1 MSLILVLLPV
11 ITQASVAKE
20 LAVECLAKNIYFEAK
35 SQSFAGQVAVAL
47 VVLNR
52 VMNKHYPSTI
62 CAVIYEGPAS
72 ESWKTRHIP
81 DLADNERVYY
91 PRRDRCQ
98 FSWYCDGKSDE
109 PKDDD
114 AWFLSH
120 ALAFKVYYG
129 WFEKL
134 EWVLDAVYYHAD
146 YVQPDWATHKKHIL
160 KIKNHIFYGEPR

>member
-35 SQSFAGQVAVAL
+35 SQSFVGQVAVAL

-62 CAVIYEGPAS
+62 CAVIYEGPTS

-81 DLADNERVYY
+81 DLAAKERVYY

-98 FSWYCDGKSDE
+98 FSWYCDGKADKVKEESAYE
-109 PKDDD
+109 KAHKI
-114 AWFLSH
+114 AWLVVNGHMFDFTQGATH
-120 ALAFKVYYG
+120 
-129 WFEKL
+129 
-134 EWVLDAVYYHAD
+134 YHAD
-146 YVQPDWATHKKHIL
+146 YVQPKW
-160 KIKNHIFYGEPR
+160 IKQKNMIRIAQIDNHIFYRLN